1 MRHHLTGVDFVQEW
15 TNQHGVARVDIAGV
29 DNAGVVKSAVAANA
43 SRRCHRQ
50 DRRGFTGIIIS

>member
-1 MRHHLTGVDFVQEW
+1 MRHHVAWVD
-15 TNQHGVARVDIAGV
+15 NAGV
-29 DNAGVVKSAVAANA
+29 ENAGVVKSAVAANA